1 MSVSMKDRKTVIYGE
16 VERLRYLTDRQAQ
29 EIDRLKAR
37 VSALTASS
45 PAPAPARSAFAVK
58 ADARRVA
65 ARQILAANP
74 SRHSVTLAEVD
85 AYLEAQR

>member
-16 VERLRYLTDRQAQ
+16 VERLRDLLDRQSQ
-29 EIDRLKAR
+29 EIERLKAR

-45 PAPAPARSAFAVK
+45 PAPAPARSAFAIK
-58 ADARRVA
+58 AEARRA
-65 ARQILAANP
+65 ATRRILAANP
-74 SRHSVTLAEVD
+74 GRRSVTLAEVD